1 MYIVQLVPRL
11 LSNQP
16 AKSYYLGI
24 IVKMR
29 TSTWRRL
36 RFRSIQIH
44 PTMFFQ
50 KKIIHSLKM
59 PSKKDKILYHYQI
72 LTTCFSILGYMKLTI
87 HNKKQK
93 ILKKVQKYFFIF
105 PLIDYCCIVHSKIQ
119 KWFKSYINTLN
130 LRASLQ
136 KMPKI
141 ILIQKTV
148 WALEFL
154 TNKSNQQRVLINS
167 YYHLMMEFI

>member
-1 MYIVQLVPRL
+1 MLICHCVFWGFEFFQFELFPLYTKLKVVKGSFRIIPKNNVLLCLVPKYVHCTTCAKTT
-11 LSNQP
+11 NQP

-29 TSTWRRL
+29 TSTWRRRL

-50 KKIIHSLKM
+50 KKKIHSLKM

-105 PLIDYCCIVHSKIQ
+105 PLIDYCCIVHS
-119 KWFKSYINTLN
+119 
-130 LRASLQ
+130 
-136 KMPKI
+136 
-141 ILIQKTV
+141 
-148 WALEFL
+148 
-154 TNKSNQQRVLINS
+154 
-167 YYHLMMEFI
+167 